1 MAGGDPSSPKKS
13 DATTQPYRR
22 ADKVKGKTVY
32 QKQAEKKYGKGVT
45 ALDIVKSK
53 IKKSGGKIM
62 GEETLQEKSQEGGR
76 SNFGKASVRNMRRFG
91 YGGNNAARLGQGEK
105 RGEAIDK
112 RTAEH
117 KAGRGVKGSTQK
129 REDKMKPVKWS
140 DKNNNDN
147 RTEQFTAEMF
157 GGSSSGGRADRGD
170 EVGRRERVK
179 RAQEKIAKRKAV
191 KDTPISDYKPSPAM
205 ARYLAKTKKEEFTA
219 EAMDSGSGVG
229 YEPGKPAAK
238 LGAIKLISKKEADAA
253 RERILAKT
261 KAKREAA
268 KKKMSEGMYDIDPK
282 AGKSPVASSVEKG
295 NKKTGDK
302 RLRHFAKLAKK
313 MVGEAYGGKGV
324 SRQARLKSIHP
335 PTAKAAIKNIP
346 TETDRG
352 SGNKANK
359 RIPENK
365 RAGVIP
371 KPTNPSNVIPEE
383 TLNERQ
389 KDSDGQRLSQERG
402 RSNYGKASIRNFR
415 ATGTGGNA
423 ADPAERLVAMDARH
437 KAHKEKRGVK
447 TKGMKEEVY
456 TGPKKGDL
464 KGYGSKAFKEYE
476 KNMDP
481 KKRQA
486 LKDKATKG
494 MKFTHEGKDTSAMKK
509 FLDDKAKKLEKKR
522 NSQSDA
528 AKNNPH
534 FDSTSS
540 MPRSR
545 SYAGL
550 QLNGDSRLGKI
561 LEGIT
566 AKERMKRDAG
576 AIAKKKMRQK
586 EHNKYVN
593 FLNVDEALHPN
604 VAKNDA
610 INKANAMKRAKERK
624 AKMTPSPDV
633 KAAAHRQYKAGSPG
647 AAPYTNADKKKIQK
661 FNEETILETPKGD
674 AGKDTP
680 TKQADRAARSYG
692 SGYGAK
698 YNAPARKTI
707 HKMKRG
713 VKKYKGEK
721 ENNDGSTKM
730 TNFIDDRKSHFHTQG
745 KSYDEPSRKKMKKE
759 EVAISEKI
767 KYDSKGSSMDYFLG
781 KDPKKTKYYKDNKKK
796 NESKSSCECKHE
808 SFSDFLKEG
817 NATGRM
823 LQKSKTQVTGH
834 ISADRGSDEKKNQ
847 SKRKGLEKDLKKHGI
862 GHKKGVGEYKYDS
875 GETGRE
881 VSYQTSKPDKM
892 SKRRFGKVMRRLGR
906 KHGQESVITKDKDK
920 PAKLHTTEKGSK
932 QKSETLGKSKAGK
945 HPKGYGET
953 SGTKVR
959 SAKLPKKTNKSSY
972 HYG

>member
-1 MAGGDPSSPKKS
+1 MVRAAQKGEAKASSPEVARVAATASTTDVKKFASTKHKGLPEKKKMNEEGYDHLRDQGRIPPTKGKKDATTMPKSYKPSSPRKGKSALEIVKKS
-13 DATTQPYRR
+13 ITD
-22 ADKVKGKTVY
+22 
-32 QKQAEKKYGKGVT
+32 KYGKGAIMNLKKEGT
-45 ALDIVKSK
+45 A
-53 IKKSGGKIM
+53 
-62 GEETLQEKSQEGGR
+62 
-76 SNFGKASVRNMRRFG
+76 
-91 YGGNNAARLGQGEK
+91 YGIY
-105 RGEAIDK
+105 RGD
-112 RTAEH
+112 
-117 KAGRGVKGSTQK
+117 G
-129 REDKMKPVKWS
+129 KMKI
-140 DKNNNDN
+140 
-147 RTEQFTAEMF
+147 
-157 GGSSSGGRADRGD
+157 G
-170 EVGRRERVK
+170 
-179 RAQEKIAKRKAV
+179 
-191 KDTPISDYKPSPAM
+191 
-205 ARYLAKTKKEEFTA
+205 
-219 EAMDSGSGVG
+219 
-229 YEPGKPAAK
+229 
-238 LGAIKLISKKEADAA
+238 
-253 RERILAKT
+253 
-261 KAKREAA
+261 A
-268 KKKMSEGMYDIDPK
+268 KKKQDKNKQEVKAVPADTMEGMYDVDPK
-282 AGKSPVASSVEKG
+282 TGESPVAASVRKG

-313 MVGEAYGGKGV
+313 MVGE
-324 SRQARLKSIHP
+324 
-335 PTAKAAIKNIP
+335 
-346 TETDRG
+346 
-352 SGNKANK
+352 
-359 RIPENK
+359 
-365 RAGVIP
+365 
-371 KPTNPSNVIPEE
+371 E
-383 TLNERQ
+383 TLTERQ
-389 KDSDGQRLSQERG
+389 KDSDNQRLSLERG
-402 RSNYGKASIRNFR
+402 RSNYGKASIRNMR
-415 ATGTGGNA
+415 ASGTGGNA

-481 KKRQA
+481 KKRQE

-494 MKFTHEGKDTSAMKK
+494 MKFTHEAKDTSAMKK

-540 MPRSR
+540 MPRSKV
-545 SYAGL
+545 YAGL
-550 QLNGDSRLGKI
+550 QLSGDPRLGKL
-561 LEGIT
+561 LEGLT
-566 AKERMKRDAG
+566 AKERLKRDAG

-593 FLNVDEALHPN
+593 FLDVDEALHPN
-604 VAKNDA
+604 VARNDA
-610 INKANAMKRAKERK
+610 INKANAMKRAKEREASK
-624 AKMTPSPDV
+624 PSADV
-633 KAAAHRQYKAGSPG
+633 IAARKRQYKGGSDYT
-647 AAPYTNADKKKIQK
+647 AADRKKVIQSYK
-661 FNEETILETPKGD
+661 KEETILETPKGD

-817 NATGRM
+817 NATARM
-823 LQKSKTQVTGH
+823 LHKSKTQVTGH

-932 QKSETLGKSKAGK
+932 QKSETIGKSKAGK
-945 HPKGYGET
+945 HPQGYGET

>member
-1 MAGGDPSSPKKS
+1 MVRQAQKEGQAKASSPEVARVASRIKKS
-13 DATTQPYRR
+13 DAKDFASTKHKGLPEKKKMNEEGYDHLRDQGKIPPT
-22 ADKVKGKTVY
+22 KGKKDATTMPRSYKPSSPRKGKSALEIV
-32 QKQAEKKYGKGVT
+32 KKSITDKYGKGAIMNLKKEGT
-45 ALDIVKSK
+45 A
-53 IKKSGGKIM
+53 
-62 GEETLQEKSQEGGR
+62 
-76 SNFGKASVRNMRRFG
+76 
-91 YGGNNAARLGQGEK
+91 YGIY
-105 RGEAIDK
+105 RGD
-112 RTAEH
+112 
-117 KAGRGVKGSTQK
+117 G
-129 REDKMKPVKWS
+129 KMKI
-140 DKNNNDN
+140 
-147 RTEQFTAEMF
+147 
-157 GGSSSGGRADRGD
+157 G
-170 EVGRRERVK
+170 
-179 RAQEKIAKRKAV
+179 
-191 KDTPISDYKPSPAM
+191 
-205 ARYLAKTKKEEFTA
+205 
-219 EAMDSGSGVG
+219 
-229 YEPGKPAAK
+229 
-238 LGAIKLISKKEADAA
+238 
-253 RERILAKT
+253 
-261 KAKREAA
+261 A
-268 KKKMSEGMYDIDPK
+268 KKKEDKNKQEVKAVPADTMEGMYDIDPK
-282 AGKSPVASSVEKG
+282 TGKSPVASSVEKG
-295 NKKTGDK
+295 NKKKGDK

-313 MVGEAYGGKGV
+313 MVGE
-324 SRQARLKSIHP
+324 
-335 PTAKAAIKNIP
+335 
-346 TETDRG
+346 
-352 SGNKANK
+352 
-359 RIPENK
+359 
-365 RAGVIP
+365 
-371 KPTNPSNVIPEE
+371 E
-383 TLNERQ
+383 TLTERQ
-389 KDSDGQRLSQERG
+389 KDSDNQRLSQERG
-402 RSNYGKASIRNFR
+402 RSNYGKASIRNMR
-415 ATGTGGNA
+415 ASGTGGNA

-464 KGYGSKAFKEYE
+464 KGYGSRAFKEYE

-545 SYAGL
+545 VYAGL
-550 QLNGDSRLGKI
+550 QLSGDNRLGKL
-561 LEGIT
+561 LEGLT

-593 FLNVDEALHPN
+593 FLDVDEALHPN
-604 VAKNDA
+604 VARNDA
-610 INKANAMKRAKERK
+610 INKANAMKRAKEREASK
-624 AKMTPSPDV
+624 PSADV
-633 KAAAHRQYKAGSPG
+633 IAARKRQYKGGSD
-647 AAPYTNADKKKIQK
+647 YTTADKKKVIQSYK
-661 FNEETILETPKGD
+661 KEETILETPKGD

-680 TKQADRAARSYG
+680 TKQSDRAARSYG

-847 SKRKGLEKDLKKHGI
+847 SKRKGLEKDLKKHKI

-932 QKSETLGKSKAGK
+932 EKSQTLGKSKAGK

>member
-1 MAGGDPSSPKKS
+1 MVRQAQKEGQAKASSPEVARVASRIKKS
-13 DATTQPYRR
+13 DAKDFASTKHKGLPEKKKMNEEGYDHYRDNILMKGGDHR
-22 ADKVKGKTVY
+22 SKETKNRSYTPSKPMKGKTAA
-32 QKQAEKKYGKGVT
+32 QKAAKGKSALEIVKKSITDKYGKGAIMNLKKEGT
-45 ALDIVKSK
+45 A
-53 IKKSGGKIM
+53 
-62 GEETLQEKSQEGGR
+62 
-76 SNFGKASVRNMRRFG
+76 
-91 YGGNNAARLGQGEK
+91 YG
-105 RGEAIDK
+105 IY
-112 RTAEH
+112 
-117 KAGRGVKGSTQK
+117 KG
-129 REDKMKPVKWS
+129 DGKMKI
-140 DKNNNDN
+140 
-147 RTEQFTAEMF
+147 
-157 GGSSSGGRADRGD
+157 G
-170 EVGRRERVK
+170 
-179 RAQEKIAKRKAV
+179 
-191 KDTPISDYKPSPAM
+191 
-205 ARYLAKTKKEEFTA
+205 
-219 EAMDSGSGVG
+219 
-229 YEPGKPAAK
+229 
-238 LGAIKLISKKEADAA
+238 
-253 RERILAKT
+253 
-261 KAKREAA
+261 A
-268 KKKMSEGMYDIDPK
+268 KKKEDKNKQEVKAVPADTMEGMYDIDPK
-282 AGKSPVASSVEKG
+282 TGKSPVASSVEKG

-313 MVGEAYGGKGV
+313 MVGEAKV
-324 SRQARLKSIHP
+324 DK
-335 PTAKAAIKNIP
+335 
-346 TETDRG
+346 
-352 SGNKANK
+352 
-359 RIPENK
+359 
-365 RAGVIP
+365 
-371 KPTNPSNVIPEE
+371 
-383 TLNERQ
+383 
-389 KDSDGQRLSQERG
+389 G
-402 RSNYGKASIRNFR
+402 RSDYGKASIRNYR
-415 ATGTGGNA
+415 RSGPGHD
-423 ADPAERLVAMDARH
+423 DPGMFDPEGKRGKTIEKRREEH
-437 KAHKEKRGVK
+437 KARRGVK
-447 TKGMKEEVY
+447 GAKVPAYKVEE
-456 TGPKKGDL
+456 
-464 KGYGSKAFKEYE
+464 
-476 KNMDP
+476 
-481 KKRQA
+481 
-486 LKDKATKG
+486 
-494 MKFTHEGKDTSAMKK
+494 KDTSAMKK

-522 NSQSDA
+522 NAQSDA
-528 AKNNPH
+528 AKNNPA
-534 FDSTSS
+534 FDSTS
-540 MPRSR
+540 PRSR

-550 QLNGDSRLGKI
+550 QLSGDSRVGKL
-561 LEGIT
+561 LEGLT

-593 FLNVDEALHPN
+593 FLDVDEALHPN
-604 VAKNDA
+604 VARNDA
-610 INKANAMKRAKERK
+610 INKANAMKRAKEREASK
-624 AKMTPSPDV
+624 PSADV
-633 KAAAHRQYKAGSPG
+633 IAARKRQYKGGSD
-647 AAPYTNADKKKIQK
+647 YTTADKKKVIQSYK
-661 FNEETILETPKGD
+661 KEETILETPKGD

-932 QKSETLGKSKAGK
+932 QKSETIGKTKAGK
-945 HPKGYGET
+945 HPAGYGET

-959 SAKLPKKTNKSSY
+959 GGKLPKKTNKSSY
-972 HYG
+972 HYS

>member
-1 MAGGDPSSPKKS
+1 MVRAAQKGEAKASSPEVARVAATASTTDVKKFASTKHKGLPEKKKMNEEGYDHLRDMGRVRPSKDKKDATTMPRSYKPSSPRKGKSALEIVKKS
-13 DATTQPYRR
+13 ITD
-22 ADKVKGKTVY
+22 
-32 QKQAEKKYGKGVT
+32 KYGKGAIMNLKKEGT
-45 ALDIVKSK
+45 A
-53 IKKSGGKIM
+53 
-62 GEETLQEKSQEGGR
+62 
-76 SNFGKASVRNMRRFG
+76 
-91 YGGNNAARLGQGEK
+91 YG
-105 RGEAIDK
+105 IY
-112 RTAEH
+112 
-117 KAGRGVKGSTQK
+117 KG
-129 REDKMKPVKWS
+129 DGKMKI
-140 DKNNNDN
+140 
-147 RTEQFTAEMF
+147 
-157 GGSSSGGRADRGD
+157 G
-170 EVGRRERVK
+170 
-179 RAQEKIAKRKAV
+179 
-191 KDTPISDYKPSPAM
+191 
-205 ARYLAKTKKEEFTA
+205 
-219 EAMDSGSGVG
+219 
-229 YEPGKPAAK
+229 
-238 LGAIKLISKKEADAA
+238 
-253 RERILAKT
+253 
-261 KAKREAA
+261 A
-268 KKKMSEGMYDIDPK
+268 KKKEDKNKQEVKAVPADTMEGMYDVDPK
-282 AGKSPVASSVEKG
+282 TGESPVAASVRKG
-295 NKKTGDK
+295 NKKSGDK

-313 MVGEAYGGKGV
+313 MVGE
-324 SRQARLKSIHP
+324 
-335 PTAKAAIKNIP
+335 
-346 TETDRG
+346 
-352 SGNKANK
+352 
-359 RIPENK
+359 
-365 RAGVIP
+365 
-371 KPTNPSNVIPEE
+371 E
-383 TLNERQ
+383 TLTERQ
-389 KDSDGQRLSQERG
+389 KDSDNQRLSLERG
-402 RSNYGKASIRNFR
+402 RSNYGKASIRNMR
-415 ATGTGGNA
+415 ASGKGGNA

-494 MKFTHEGKDTSAMKK
+494 MKFTHESVGRAVADTVINDKKVKSEIGGVVSDAIRSKRNTIRKIRREKPLPPTNEAKDTSAMKK

-540 MPRSR
+540 MPRSKV
-545 SYAGL
+545 YAGL
-550 QLNGDSRLGKI
+550 QLSGDPRLGKL
-561 LEGIT
+561 LEGLT
-566 AKERMKRDAG
+566 AKQRFKRDAG

-593 FLNVDEALHPN
+593 FLDVDEALHPN
-604 VAKNDA
+604 VARNDA
-610 INKANAMKRAKERK
+610 INKANAMKRAKEREASK
-624 AKMTPSPDV
+624 PSADV
-633 KAAAHRQYKAGSPG
+633 IAARKRQYKGGSDYT
-647 AAPYTNADKKKIQK
+647 AADRKKVIQSYK
-661 FNEETILETPKGD
+661 KEETILETPKGD

-817 NATGRM
+817 NATARM
-823 LQKSKTQVTGH
+823 LHKSKTQVTGH

-932 QKSETLGKSKAGK
+932 QKSETIGKSKAGK
-945 HPKGYGET
+945 HPQGYGET

-959 SAKLPKKTNKSSY
+959 SAKLPKKTNKPSY

>member
-1 MAGGDPSSPKKS
+1 MVRAAQKGEAKASSPEVARVAATASTTDVKKFASTKHKGLPEKKKMNEEGYDHLRDQGRIPPTKGKKDATTMPKSYKPSSPRKGKSALEIVKKS
-13 DATTQPYRR
+13 ITD
-22 ADKVKGKTVY
+22 
-32 QKQAEKKYGKGVT
+32 KYGKGAIMNLKKEGT
-45 ALDIVKSK
+45 A
-53 IKKSGGKIM
+53 
-62 GEETLQEKSQEGGR
+62 
-76 SNFGKASVRNMRRFG
+76 
-91 YGGNNAARLGQGEK
+91 YG
-105 RGEAIDK
+105 IY
-112 RTAEH
+112 
-117 KAGRGVKGSTQK
+117 KG
-129 REDKMKPVKWS
+129 DGKMKI
-140 DKNNNDN
+140 
-147 RTEQFTAEMF
+147 
-157 GGSSSGGRADRGD
+157 G
-170 EVGRRERVK
+170 
-179 RAQEKIAKRKAV
+179 
-191 KDTPISDYKPSPAM
+191 
-205 ARYLAKTKKEEFTA
+205 
-219 EAMDSGSGVG
+219 
-229 YEPGKPAAK
+229 
-238 LGAIKLISKKEADAA
+238 
-253 RERILAKT
+253 
-261 KAKREAA
+261 A
-268 KKKMSEGMYDIDPK
+268 KKKEDKNKQEVKAVPADTMEGMYDVDPK
-282 AGKSPVASSVEKG
+282 TGESPVATSVKKG
-295 NKKTGDK
+295 NKMKGDK

-313 MVGEAYGGKGV
+313 MVGE
-324 SRQARLKSIHP
+324 
-335 PTAKAAIKNIP
+335 
-346 TETDRG
+346 
-352 SGNKANK
+352 
-359 RIPENK
+359 
-365 RAGVIP
+365 
-371 KPTNPSNVIPEE
+371 E
-383 TLNERQ
+383 TLTERQ
-389 KDSDGQRLSQERG
+389 KDSDNQRLSLERG
-402 RSNYGKASIRNFR
+402 RSNYGKASIRNMR
-415 ATGTGGNA
+415 ASGTGGNA

-540 MPRSR
+540 MPRSKV
-545 SYAGL
+545 YAGL
-550 QLNGDSRLGKI
+550 QLSGDPRLGKL
-561 LEGIT
+561 LEGLT
-566 AKERMKRDAG
+566 AKERLKRDAG

-593 FLNVDEALHPN
+593 FLDVDEALHPN
-604 VAKNDA
+604 VARNDA
-610 INKANAMKRAKERK
+610 INKANAMKRAKEREASK
-624 AKMTPSPDV
+624 PSADV
-633 KAAAHRQYKAGSPG
+633 IAARKRQYKGGSDYT
-647 AAPYTNADKKKIQK
+647 AADRKKVIQSYK
-661 FNEETILETPKGD
+661 KEETILETPKGD

-817 NATGRM
+817 NATARM
-823 LQKSKTQVTGH
+823 LHKSKTQVTGH

-932 QKSETLGKSKAGK
+932 QKSETIGKSKAGK
-945 HPKGYGET
+945 HPQGYGET

>member
-1 MAGGDPSSPKKS
+1 MVRQAQKEGQAKASSPEVARVASRIKKS
-13 DATTQPYRR
+13 DAKDFASTKHKGLPEKKKMNEEGYDHLRDQGRIPPT
-22 ADKVKGKTVY
+22 KGKKDATTMPRSYKPSSPRKGKSALEIV
-32 QKQAEKKYGKGVT
+32 KKSITDKYGKGAIMNLKKEGT
-45 ALDIVKSK
+45 A
-53 IKKSGGKIM
+53 
-62 GEETLQEKSQEGGR
+62 
-76 SNFGKASVRNMRRFG
+76 
-91 YGGNNAARLGQGEK
+91 YG
-105 RGEAIDK
+105 IY
-112 RTAEH
+112 
-117 KAGRGVKGSTQK
+117 KG
-129 REDKMKPVKWS
+129 DGKMKI
-140 DKNNNDN
+140 
-147 RTEQFTAEMF
+147 
-157 GGSSSGGRADRGD
+157 G
-170 EVGRRERVK
+170 
-179 RAQEKIAKRKAV
+179 
-191 KDTPISDYKPSPAM
+191 
-205 ARYLAKTKKEEFTA
+205 
-219 EAMDSGSGVG
+219 
-229 YEPGKPAAK
+229 
-238 LGAIKLISKKEADAA
+238 
-253 RERILAKT
+253 
-261 KAKREAA
+261 A
-268 KKKMSEGMYDIDPK
+268 KKKEDKNKQEVKAVPADTMEGMYDIDPK
-282 AGKSPVASSVEKG
+282 TGKSPVASSVEKG

-313 MVGEAYGGKGV
+313 MVGE
-324 SRQARLKSIHP
+324 
-335 PTAKAAIKNIP
+335 
-346 TETDRG
+346 
-352 SGNKANK
+352 
-359 RIPENK
+359 
-365 RAGVIP
+365 
-371 KPTNPSNVIPEE
+371 E
-383 TLNERQ
+383 TLTERQ
-389 KDSDGQRLSQERG
+389 KDSDNQRLSQERG
-402 RSNYGKASIRNFR
+402 RSNYGKASIRNMR
-415 ATGTGGNA
+415 ASGTGGNA

-545 SYAGL
+545 VYAGL
-550 QLNGDSRLGKI
+550 QLSGDNRLGKL
-561 LEGIT
+561 LEGLT

-610 INKANAMKRAKERK
+610 INKANAMKRAKEREASK
-624 AKMTPSPDV
+624 PSADV
-633 KAAAHRQYKAGSPG
+633 IAARKRQYKGGSD
-647 AAPYTNADKKKIQK
+647 YTTADKKKVIQSYK
-661 FNEETILETPKGD
+661 KEETILETPKGD

-817 NATGRM
+817 NATARM
-823 LQKSKTQVTGH
+823 LHKSKTQVTGH

-932 QKSETLGKSKAGK
+932 QKSETIGKSKAGK
-945 HPKGYGET
+945 HPQGYGET

>member
-1 MAGGDPSSPKKS
+1 MVRQAQKEGQAKAASPEVARVASSIKKS
-13 DATTQPYRR
+13 DAKDFASTKHKGLPEKKKMNEEGYDHYRDNILMKGGDHR
-22 ADKVKGKTVY
+22 SKETKNRSYTPSKPMKGKTAA
-32 QKQAEKKYGKGVT
+32 QKAAKGKSALEIVKKSITDKYGKGAIMNLKKEGT
-45 ALDIVKSK
+45 A
-53 IKKSGGKIM
+53 
-62 GEETLQEKSQEGGR
+62 
-76 SNFGKASVRNMRRFG
+76 
-91 YGGNNAARLGQGEK
+91 YG
-105 RGEAIDK
+105 IY
-112 RTAEH
+112 
-117 KAGRGVKGSTQK
+117 KG
-129 REDKMKPVKWS
+129 DGKMKI
-140 DKNNNDN
+140 
-147 RTEQFTAEMF
+147 
-157 GGSSSGGRADRGD
+157 G
-170 EVGRRERVK
+170 
-179 RAQEKIAKRKAV
+179 
-191 KDTPISDYKPSPAM
+191 
-205 ARYLAKTKKEEFTA
+205 
-219 EAMDSGSGVG
+219 
-229 YEPGKPAAK
+229 
-238 LGAIKLISKKEADAA
+238 
-253 RERILAKT
+253 
-261 KAKREAA
+261 A
-268 KKKMSEGMYDIDPK
+268 KKKEDKNKQEVKAVPADTMEGMYDIDPK
-282 AGKSPVASSVEKG
+282 TGKSPVASSVEKG

-313 MVGEAYGGKGV
+313 MVGEAKV
-324 SRQARLKSIHP
+324 DK
-335 PTAKAAIKNIP
+335 
-346 TETDRG
+346 
-352 SGNKANK
+352 
-359 RIPENK
+359 
-365 RAGVIP
+365 
-371 KPTNPSNVIPEE
+371 
-383 TLNERQ
+383 
-389 KDSDGQRLSQERG
+389 G
-402 RSNYGKASIRNFR
+402 RSDYGKASIRNYR
-415 ATGTGGNA
+415 RSGPGHD
-423 ADPAERLVAMDARH
+423 DPGMFDPEGKRGKTIEKRREEH
-437 KAHKEKRGVK
+437 KARRGVK
-447 TKGMKEEVY
+447 GAKVPAYKVEE
-456 TGPKKGDL
+456 
-464 KGYGSKAFKEYE
+464 
-476 KNMDP
+476 
-481 KKRQA
+481 
-486 LKDKATKG
+486 
-494 MKFTHEGKDTSAMKK
+494 KDTSAMKK

-522 NSQSDA
+522 NAQSDA
-528 AKNNPH
+528 AKNNPA
-534 FDSTSS
+534 FDSTS
-540 MPRSR
+540 PRSR

-550 QLNGDSRLGKI
+550 QLSGDSRVGKL
-561 LEGIT
+561 LEGLT

-593 FLNVDEALHPN
+593 FLDVDEALHPN
-604 VAKNDA
+604 VARNDA
-610 INKANAMKRAKERK
+610 INKANAMKRAKEREASK
-624 AKMTPSPDV
+624 PSADV
-633 KAAAHRQYKAGSPG
+633 IAARKRQYKGGSD
-647 AAPYTNADKKKIQK
+647 YTTADKKKVIQSYK
-661 FNEETILETPKGD
+661 KEETILETPKGD

>member
-1 MAGGDPSSPKKS
+1 
-13 DATTQPYRR
+13 
-22 ADKVKGKTVY
+22 
-32 QKQAEKKYGKGVT
+32 
-45 ALDIVKSK
+45 
-53 IKKSGGKIM
+53 
-62 GEETLQEKSQEGGR
+62 
-76 SNFGKASVRNMRRFG
+76 
-91 YGGNNAARLGQGEK
+91 
-105 RGEAIDK
+105 
-112 RTAEH
+112 
-117 KAGRGVKGSTQK
+117 
-129 REDKMKPVKWS
+129 
-140 DKNNNDN
+140 
-147 RTEQFTAEMF
+147 
-157 GGSSSGGRADRGD
+157 
-170 EVGRRERVK
+170 
-179 RAQEKIAKRKAV
+179 
-191 KDTPISDYKPSPAM
+191 
-205 ARYLAKTKKEEFTA
+205 
-219 EAMDSGSGVG
+219 
-229 YEPGKPAAK
+229 
-238 LGAIKLISKKEADAA
+238 
-253 RERILAKT
+253 
-261 KAKREAA
+261 
-268 KKKMSEGMYDIDPK
+268 
-282 AGKSPVASSVEKG
+282 
-295 NKKTGDK
+295 
-302 RLRHFAKLAKK
+302 
-313 MVGEAYGGKGV
+313 
-324 SRQARLKSIHP
+324 
-335 PTAKAAIKNIP
+335 
-346 TETDRG
+346 
-352 SGNKANK
+352 
-359 RIPENK
+359 
-365 RAGVIP
+365 
-371 KPTNPSNVIPEE
+371 
-383 TLNERQ
+383 
-389 KDSDGQRLSQERG
+389 
-402 RSNYGKASIRNFR
+402 
-415 ATGTGGNA
+415 
-423 ADPAERLVAMDARH
+423 
-437 KAHKEKRGVK
+437 
-447 TKGMKEEVY
+447 
-456 TGPKKGDL
+456 
-464 KGYGSKAFKEYE
+464 
-476 KNMDP
+476 
-481 KKRQA
+481 
-486 LKDKATKG
+486 
-494 MKFTHEGKDTSAMKK
+494 MKK

-545 SYAGL
+545 VYAGL
-550 QLNGDSRLGKI
+550 QLSGDSRLGKL
-561 LEGIT
+561 LEGLT

-593 FLNVDEALHPN
+593 FLDVDEALHPN
-604 VAKNDA
+604 VARNDA
-610 INKANAMKRAKERK
+610 INKANAMKRAKEREASK
-624 AKMTPSPDV
+624 PSADV
-633 KAAAHRQYKAGSPG
+633 IAARKRQYKGGSD
-647 AAPYTNADKKKIQK
+647 YTTADKKKVIQSYK
-661 FNEETILETPKGD
+661 KEETILETPKGD

-823 LQKSKTQVTGH
+823 LHKSKTQVTGH

-932 QKSETLGKSKAGK
+932 QKSETIGKSKAGK
-945 HPKGYGET
+945 HPQGYGET

>member
-1 MAGGDPSSPKKS
+1 MVRQAQKEGQAKASSPEVARVASRIKKS
-13 DATTQPYRR
+13 DAKDFASTKHKGLPEKKKMNEEGYDHLRDQGKIPPT
-22 ADKVKGKTVY
+22 KGKKDATTMPRSYKPSSPRKGKSALEIV
-32 QKQAEKKYGKGVT
+32 KKSITDKYGKGAIMNLKKEGT
-45 ALDIVKSK
+45 A
-53 IKKSGGKIM
+53 
-62 GEETLQEKSQEGGR
+62 
-76 SNFGKASVRNMRRFG
+76 
-91 YGGNNAARLGQGEK
+91 YGIY
-105 RGEAIDK
+105 RGD
-112 RTAEH
+112 
-117 KAGRGVKGSTQK
+117 G
-129 REDKMKPVKWS
+129 KMKI
-140 DKNNNDN
+140 
-147 RTEQFTAEMF
+147 
-157 GGSSSGGRADRGD
+157 G
-170 EVGRRERVK
+170 
-179 RAQEKIAKRKAV
+179 
-191 KDTPISDYKPSPAM
+191 
-205 ARYLAKTKKEEFTA
+205 
-219 EAMDSGSGVG
+219 
-229 YEPGKPAAK
+229 
-238 LGAIKLISKKEADAA
+238 
-253 RERILAKT
+253 
-261 KAKREAA
+261 A
-268 KKKMSEGMYDIDPK
+268 KKKEDKNKQEVKAVPADTMEGMYDIDPK
-282 AGKSPVASSVEKG
+282 TGKSPVASSVEKG
-295 NKKTGDK
+295 NKKKGDK

-313 MVGEAYGGKGV
+313 MVGE
-324 SRQARLKSIHP
+324 
-335 PTAKAAIKNIP
+335 
-346 TETDRG
+346 
-352 SGNKANK
+352 
-359 RIPENK
+359 
-365 RAGVIP
+365 
-371 KPTNPSNVIPEE
+371 E
-383 TLNERQ
+383 TLTERQ
-389 KDSDGQRLSQERG
+389 KDSDNQRLSQERG
-402 RSNYGKASIRNFR
+402 RSNYGKASIRNMR
-415 ATGTGGNA
+415 ASGTGGNA

-545 SYAGL
+545 VYAGL
-550 QLNGDSRLGKI
+550 QLSGDNRLGKL
-561 LEGIT
+561 LEGLT

-593 FLNVDEALHPN
+593 FLDVDEALHPN
-604 VAKNDA
+604 VARNDA
-610 INKANAMKRAKERK
+610 INKANAMKRAKEREASK
-624 AKMTPSPDV
+624 PSADV
-633 KAAAHRQYKAGSPG
+633 IAARKRQYKGGSD
-647 AAPYTNADKKKIQK
+647 YTTADKKKVIQSYK
-661 FNEETILETPKGD
+661 KEETILETPKGD

-680 TKQADRAARSYG
+680 TKQSDRAARSYG

-847 SKRKGLEKDLKKHGI
+847 SKRKGLEKDLKKHKI

-932 QKSETLGKSKAGK
+932 EKSQTLGKSKAGK

>member
-1 MAGGDPSSPKKS
+1 MVRQAQKEGQAKASSPEVARVASRIKKS
-13 DATTQPYRR
+13 DAKDFASTKHKGLPEKKKMNEEGYDHLRDQGKIPPT
-22 ADKVKGKTVY
+22 KGKKDATTMPRSYKPSSPRKGKSALEIV
-32 QKQAEKKYGKGVT
+32 KKSITDKYGKGAIMNLKKEGT
-45 ALDIVKSK
+45 A
-53 IKKSGGKIM
+53 
-62 GEETLQEKSQEGGR
+62 
-76 SNFGKASVRNMRRFG
+76 
-91 YGGNNAARLGQGEK
+91 YGIY
-105 RGEAIDK
+105 RGD
-112 RTAEH
+112 
-117 KAGRGVKGSTQK
+117 G
-129 REDKMKPVKWS
+129 KMKI
-140 DKNNNDN
+140 
-147 RTEQFTAEMF
+147 
-157 GGSSSGGRADRGD
+157 G
-170 EVGRRERVK
+170 
-179 RAQEKIAKRKAV
+179 
-191 KDTPISDYKPSPAM
+191 
-205 ARYLAKTKKEEFTA
+205 
-219 EAMDSGSGVG
+219 
-229 YEPGKPAAK
+229 
-238 LGAIKLISKKEADAA
+238 
-253 RERILAKT
+253 
-261 KAKREAA
+261 A
-268 KKKMSEGMYDIDPK
+268 KKKEDKNKQEVKAVPADTMEGMYDVDPK
-282 AGKSPVASSVEKG
+282 TGKSPVASSVEKG
-295 NKKTGDK
+295 NKKKGDK

-313 MVGEAYGGKGV
+313 MVGE
-324 SRQARLKSIHP
+324 
-335 PTAKAAIKNIP
+335 
-346 TETDRG
+346 
-352 SGNKANK
+352 
-359 RIPENK
+359 
-365 RAGVIP
+365 
-371 KPTNPSNVIPEE
+371 E
-383 TLNERQ
+383 TLTERQ
-389 KDSDGQRLSQERG
+389 KDSDNQRLSQERG
-402 RSNYGKASIRNFR
+402 RSNYGKASIRNMR
-415 ATGTGGNA
+415 ASGTGGNA

-545 SYAGL
+545 VYAGL
-550 QLNGDSRLGKI
+550 QLSGDNRLGKL
-561 LEGIT
+561 LEGLT

-593 FLNVDEALHPN
+593 FLDVDEALHPN
-604 VAKNDA
+604 VARNDA
-610 INKANAMKRAKERK
+610 INKANAMKRAKEREASK
-624 AKMTPSPDV
+624 PSADV
-633 KAAAHRQYKAGSPG
+633 IAARKRQYKGGSD
-647 AAPYTNADKKKIQK
+647 YTTADKKKVIQSYK
-661 FNEETILETPKGD
+661 KEETILETPKGD

-680 TKQADRAARSYG
+680 TKQSDRAARSYG

-847 SKRKGLEKDLKKHGI
+847 SKRKGLEKDLKKHKI

-932 QKSETLGKSKAGK
+932 EKSQTLGKSKAGK

>member
-1 MAGGDPSSPKKS
+1 MVRQAQKEGQAKAASPEVARVASSIKKS
-13 DATTQPYRR
+13 DAKDFASTKHKGLPEKKKMNEEGYDHLRDRGMIPPT
-22 ADKVKGKTVY
+22 KGKKDATTMPKSY
-32 QKQAEKKYGKGVT
+32 KRSPEKKGGKS
-45 ALDIVKSK
+45 ALDIVKDRIRK
-53 IKKSGGKIM
+53 EYGKGAIM
-62 GEETLQEKSQEGGR
+62 GEENLEEKKKGLWDNIHAKR
-76 SNFGKASVRNMRRFG
+76 
-91 YGGNNAARLGQGEK
+91 K
-105 RGEAIDK
+105 RGERPA
-112 RTAEH
+112 R
-117 KAGRGVKGSTQK
+117 KGEKDYPKTLNV
-129 REDKMKPVKWS
+129 EDVNC
-140 DKNNNDN
+140 D
-147 RTEQFTAEMF
+147 
-157 GGSSSGGRADRGD
+157 DR
-170 EVGRRERVK
+170 
-179 RAQEKIAKRKAV
+179 
-191 KDTPISDYKPSPAM
+191 
-205 ARYLAKTKKEEFTA
+205 
-219 EAMDSGSGVG
+219 
-229 YEPGKPAAK
+229 
-238 LGAIKLISKKEADAA
+238 
-253 RERILAKT
+253 
-261 KAKREAA
+261 
-268 KKKMSEGMYDIDPK
+268 
-282 AGKSPVASSVEKG
+282 
-295 NKKTGDK
+295 
-302 RLRHFAKLAKK
+302 KK
-313 MVGEAYGGKGV
+313 MVADHGALHKKKSDETGGLPRPVAAKNRVATKQGV
-324 SRQARLKSIHP
+324 D
-335 PTAKAAIKNIP
+335 
-346 TETDRG
+346 E
-352 SGNKANK
+352 
-359 RIPENK
+359 E
-365 RAGVIP
+365 VI
-371 KPTNPSNVIPEE
+371 T
-383 TLNERQ
+383 ERQ
-389 KDSDGQRLSQERG
+389 KDSDNQRLSLERG
-402 RSNYGKASIRNFR
+402 RSNYGKASIRNMR
-415 ATGTGGNA
+415 ASGTGGNA

-540 MPRSR
+540 MPRSKV
-545 SYAGL
+545 YAGL
-550 QLNGDSRLGKI
+550 QLSGDPRLGKL
-561 LEGIT
+561 LEGLT
-566 AKERMKRDAG
+566 AKERLKRDAG

-593 FLNVDEALHPN
+593 FLDVDEALHPN
-604 VAKNDA
+604 VARNDA
-610 INKANAMKRAKERK
+610 INKANAMKRAKEREASK
-624 AKMTPSPDV
+624 PSADV
-633 KAAAHRQYKAGSPG
+633 IAARKRQYKGGSDYT
-647 AAPYTNADKKKIQK
+647 AADRKKVIQSYK
-661 FNEETILETPKGD
+661 KEETILETPKGD

-817 NATGRM
+817 NATARM
-823 LQKSKTQVTGH
+823 LHKSKTQVTGH

-932 QKSETLGKSKAGK
+932 QKSETIGKSKAGK
-945 HPKGYGET
+945 HPQGYGET

>member
-1 MAGGDPSSPKKS
+1 MLSF
-13 DATTQPYRR
+13 
-22 ADKVKGKTVY
+22 KGY
-32 QKQAEKKYGKGVT
+32 LAEKK
-45 ALDIVKSK
+45 SK
-53 IKKSGGKIM
+53 ILINPKKDELKEVKKNH
-62 GEETLQEKSQEGGR
+62 GEDCDCMKCEQKRRREDVNDGPDVQNEAKVDKGR
-76 SNFGKASVRNMRRFG
+76 S
-91 YGGNNAARLGQGEK
+91 
-105 RGEAIDK
+105 D
-112 RTAEH
+112 
-117 KAGRGVKGSTQK
+117 
-129 REDKMKPVKWS
+129 
-140 DKNNNDN
+140 
-147 RTEQFTAEMF
+147 
-157 GGSSSGGRADRGD
+157 
-170 EVGRRERVK
+170 
-179 RAQEKIAKRKAV
+179 
-191 KDTPISDYKPSPAM
+191 
-205 ARYLAKTKKEEFTA
+205 
-219 EAMDSGSGVG
+219 
-229 YEPGKPAAK
+229 
-238 LGAIKLISKKEADAA
+238 
-253 RERILAKT
+253 
-261 KAKREAA
+261 
-268 KKKMSEGMYDIDPK
+268 
-282 AGKSPVASSVEKG
+282 
-295 NKKTGDK
+295 
-302 RLRHFAKLAKK
+302 
-313 MVGEAYGGKGV
+313 
-324 SRQARLKSIHP
+324 
-335 PTAKAAIKNIP
+335 
-346 TETDRG
+346 
-352 SGNKANK
+352 
-359 RIPENK
+359 
-365 RAGVIP
+365 
-371 KPTNPSNVIPEE
+371 
-383 TLNERQ
+383 
-389 KDSDGQRLSQERG
+389 
-402 RSNYGKASIRNFR
+402 YGKASIRNYR
-415 ATGTGGNA
+415 RSGPGHD
-423 ADPAERLVAMDARH
+423 DPGMFDPEGKRGKTIDKRREEH
-437 KAHKEKRGVK
+437 KARRGVK
-447 TKGMKEEVY
+447 GAKVPAYKVEE
-456 TGPKKGDL
+456 
-464 KGYGSKAFKEYE
+464 
-476 KNMDP
+476 
-481 KKRQA
+481 
-486 LKDKATKG
+486 
-494 MKFTHEGKDTSAMKK
+494 KDTSAMKK

-545 SYAGL
+545 VYAGL
-550 QLNGDSRLGKI
+550 QLSGDNRLGKL
-561 LEGIT
+561 LEGLT

-610 INKANAMKRAKERK
+610 INKANAMKRAKEREASK
-624 AKMTPSPDV
+624 PSADV
-633 KAAAHRQYKAGSPG
+633 IAARKRQYKGGSD
-647 AAPYTNADKKKIQK
+647 YTTADKKKVIQSYK
-661 FNEETILETPKGD
+661 KEETILETPKGD
-674 AGKDTP
+674 VGKDTP

-817 NATGRM
+817 NATARM
-823 LQKSKTQVTGH
+823 LHKSKTQVTGH

-932 QKSETLGKSKAGK
+932 QKSETIGKSKAGK
-945 HPKGYGET
+945 HPQGYGET

>member
-1 MAGGDPSSPKKS
+1 MVRAAQKGEAKASSPEVARVAATASTTDVKKFASTKHKGLPEKKKMNEEGYDHLRDQGRIPPTKGKKDATTMPKSYKPSSPRKGKSALEIVKKS
-13 DATTQPYRR
+13 ITD
-22 ADKVKGKTVY
+22 
-32 QKQAEKKYGKGVT
+32 KYGKGAIMDLKKEGT
-45 ALDIVKSK
+45 A
-53 IKKSGGKIM
+53 
-62 GEETLQEKSQEGGR
+62 
-76 SNFGKASVRNMRRFG
+76 
-91 YGGNNAARLGQGEK
+91 YGIY
-105 RGEAIDK
+105 RGD
-112 RTAEH
+112 
-117 KAGRGVKGSTQK
+117 G
-129 REDKMKPVKWS
+129 KMKI
-140 DKNNNDN
+140 
-147 RTEQFTAEMF
+147 
-157 GGSSSGGRADRGD
+157 G
-170 EVGRRERVK
+170 
-179 RAQEKIAKRKAV
+179 
-191 KDTPISDYKPSPAM
+191 
-205 ARYLAKTKKEEFTA
+205 
-219 EAMDSGSGVG
+219 
-229 YEPGKPAAK
+229 
-238 LGAIKLISKKEADAA
+238 
-253 RERILAKT
+253 
-261 KAKREAA
+261 A
-268 KKKMSEGMYDIDPK
+268 KKKQDKNKQEVKAVPADTMEGMYDIDPK
-282 AGKSPVASSVEKG
+282 TGKSPVASSVEKG

-302 RLRHFAKLAKK
+302 RLKHFAKLAKK
-313 MVGEAYGGKGV
+313 MVGEAKV
-324 SRQARLKSIHP
+324 DK
-335 PTAKAAIKNIP
+335 
-346 TETDRG
+346 
-352 SGNKANK
+352 
-359 RIPENK
+359 
-365 RAGVIP
+365 
-371 KPTNPSNVIPEE
+371 
-383 TLNERQ
+383 
-389 KDSDGQRLSQERG
+389 G
-402 RSNYGKASIRNFR
+402 RSDYGKASIRNYR
-415 ATGTGGNA
+415 RMGPGHD
-423 ADPAERLVAMDARH
+423 DPGMFDPEGKRGKTIDKRREEH
-437 KAHKEKRGVK
+437 KARRGVK
-447 TKGMKEEVY
+447 GAKVPAYKVEE
-456 TGPKKGDL
+456 
-464 KGYGSKAFKEYE
+464 
-476 KNMDP
+476 
-481 KKRQA
+481 
-486 LKDKATKG
+486 
-494 MKFTHEGKDTSAMKK
+494 KDTSAMKK

-545 SYAGL
+545 VYAGL
-550 QLNGDSRLGKI
+550 QLSGDSRLGKL
-561 LEGIT
+561 LEGVT

-593 FLNVDEALHPN
+593 FLDVDEALHPN
-604 VAKNDA
+604 VARNDA
-610 INKANAMKRAKERK
+610 INKANAMKRAKEREASK
-624 AKMTPSPDV
+624 PSADV
-633 KAAAHRQYKAGSPG
+633 IAARKRQYKGGSD
-647 AAPYTNADKKKIQK
+647 YTTADKKKVIQSYK
-661 FNEETILETPKGD
+661 KEETILETPKGD

-823 LQKSKTQVTGH
+823 LHKSKTQVTGH